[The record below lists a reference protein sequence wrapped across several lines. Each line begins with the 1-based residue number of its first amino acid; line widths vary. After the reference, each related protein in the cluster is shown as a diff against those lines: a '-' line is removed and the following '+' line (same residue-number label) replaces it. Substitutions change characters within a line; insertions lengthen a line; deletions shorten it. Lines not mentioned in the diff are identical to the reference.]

1 MNNERI
7 LILDRD
13 SQTRV
18 TLGEYLSSLGY
29 PHEYAGDATEAI
41 RKINKEGFALAFVDS
56 LASRDK
62 SENPIEQLREASPL
76 TVVIAT
82 GQTESL
88 ENVLWAV
95 RSGATDFLQ
104 KPIDSQALAG
114 ALERGLER
122 RWELVR
128 THQQL
133 RSMEMKIDRRTRE
146 LSEIYQETIQA
157 LGSAL
162 DTRDPETQ
170 EHAIRVVHYTVQIAE
185 AMDISGNPLR
195 EIERGSVL
203 HDVGKI
209 GVPDGILF
217 KPGKLT
223 SSEWLCMK
231 THTEIGTTMLNR
243 IRFLKGATS
252 LVRSHHE
259 HFDGK
264 GYPDGISGRDIPI
277 GARIFAIADSLDAM
291 TSDRPYSRARNME
304 AATEE
309 IIKCQGT
316 QFDPEVV
323 GVFLSLVESGK
334 WNGLTAPVDGK
345 DAAAPNGILSLTPAL
360 RVAA

>member
-13 SQTRV
+13 SQTRA

-29 PHEYAGDATEAI
+29 PHEYAGEVTEAI

-56 LASRDK
+56 LASRAE
-62 SENPIEQLREASPL
+62 SETPVEQLREASPL
-76 TVVIAT
+76 TVVVAT

-88 ENVLWAV
+88 ENVLGAI
-95 RSGATDFLQ
+95 RAGATDFLR
-104 KPIDSQALAG
+104 KPIDTQALTG
-114 ALERGLER
+114 ALERGLR
-122 RWELVR
+122 RRLELVR

-133 RSMEMKIDRRTRE
+133 RPMEMKIERRTRE

-231 THTEIGTTMLNR
+231 THTEIGTTMLNS
-243 IRFLKGATS
+243 IRFLKSATS
-252 LVRSHHE
+252 IVRSHHE
-259 HFDGK
+259 HFNGK
-264 GYPDGISGRDIPI
+264 GYPDGISGKDIPI
-277 GARIFAIADSLDAM
+277 GARIFSIADSLDAM
-291 TSDRPYSRARNME
+291 TSDRPYSRARSME
-304 AATEE
+304 AAMEE
-309 IIKCQGT
+309 IIKCQGS
-316 QFDPEVV
+316 QFDPEIV
-323 GVFLSLVESGK
+323 GIFLSLVESGK
-334 WNGLTAPVDGK
+334 WNGLSSPVDGK
-345 DAAAPNGILSLTPAL
+345 HADVPNGILTLKPAH
-360 RVAA
+360 RAAA